1 MIKQACPR
9 CKASITIPDKL
20 NGSKVA
26 CPRCKGRFTVQDPNN
41 SSPKNNQSATQQNNP
56 DLVKVS
62 CPDCGQV
69 TGVER
74 YLVAGVSHDSA
85 GKWINIRDSVKCPK
99 CKTTYAAGRDPA
111 DAVETD
117 EENAGESQPT
127 KVIVSCVHCKAKA
140 VIGADKIK
148 RQEKGAVE
156 LAGPAQCPKCGETE
170 RVYKLEG
177 SLDGDESGKAP
188 EKKTAR
194 IQGKAV
200 LDAVN
205 EIREQYHLRDVV
217 WNDRLAKAATHHALN
232 MADFGQMAHELP
244 ESDTPTIDDRVGK
257 SGYRYNEGDIAE
269 IIAHNL
275 ESPEDLATG
284 WYNSRKHRQAMLYKQ
299 FREAGVG
306 YAQGDDGDVYVCMVF
321 GIPSGNANP
330 TKQKAPV
337 YKGSVWDRIRDY
349 LL

>member
-1 MIKQACPR
+1 MPVKHDCPR
-9 CKASITIPDKL
+9 CKQSLAVPEKL
-20 NGSKVA
+20 VGSHIN
-26 CPRCKGRFTVQDPNN
+26 CPRCKSRFLVPDPDDYTLNL
-41 SSPKNNQSATQQNNP
+41 A
-56 DLVKVS
+56 DV
-62 CPDCGQV
+62 
-69 TGVER
+69 
-74 YLVAGVSHDSA
+74 
-85 GKWINIRDSVKCPK
+85 
-99 CKTTYAAGRDPA
+99 DP
-111 DAVETD
+111 EP
-117 EENAGESQPT
+117 EPESQPT

-140 VIGADKIK
+140 VIGADKVK

-170 RVYKLEG
+170 RVYKLVG
-177 SLDGDESGKAP
+177 KLDGDESEKAP

-205 EIREQYHLRDVV
+205 EVREQYHLRDVV

-244 ESDTPTIDDRVGK
+244 ESDTPTIDDRVSK
-257 SGYRYNEGDIAE
+257 AGYRYEEGDIAE

-299 FREAGVG
+299 FKEAGVG
-306 YAQGDDGDVYVCMVF
+306 YAQGDDGDLYVCMVF

-330 TKQKAPV
+330 MKQKKAPV